1 MSNTPAYWNTA
12 KKYLSKKDKVMSSL
26 INKYKSPSEK
36 ILTTRKDVFFHSVK
50 VSLDNKSV
58 LQQQTQFFYDLKKNV
73 KIKLMPKQLIIYHL
87 FN

>member
-1 MSNTPAYWNTA
+1 MSNTPTYWNTA

-36 ILTTRKDVFFHSVK
+36 ILTTRKDVFFHFVK

-87 FN
+87 LN